1 MERKTDKQANMMIKL
16 ICVNVPEGFEGLLT
30 KGKIY
35 EGEENNM
42 FYFNVSNDRAGN
54 KDYYPKSYEEIEF
67 IPEWTVFVKLESWRA
82 RQLKGIGI

>member
-1 MERKTDKQANMMIKL
+1 MIKL
-16 ICVNVPEGFEGLLT
+16 ICVSVPEGYEGLLT

-35 EGEENNM
+35 EGEENDQ

-54 KDYYPKSYEEIEF
+54 KDTYLKSLKEIEF
-67 IPEWTVFVKLESWRA
+67 IPKWTAFVKLESWKA

>member
-1 MERKTDKQANMMIKL
+1 MERETAKQANIMIKL
-16 ICVNVPEGFEGLLT
+16 ICVSVPEGYEGLLT

-35 EGEENNM
+35 EGEENDQ

-54 KDYYPKSYEEIEF
+54 KDTYLKSLEEIEF
-67 IPEWTVFVKLESWRA
+67 IPKWTAFVKLESWKA